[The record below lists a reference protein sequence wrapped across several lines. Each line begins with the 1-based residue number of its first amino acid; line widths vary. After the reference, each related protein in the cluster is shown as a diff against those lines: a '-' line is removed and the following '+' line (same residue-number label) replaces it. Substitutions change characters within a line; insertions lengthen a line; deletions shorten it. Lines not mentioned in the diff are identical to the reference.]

1 MTPNYLRYITLCG
14 LALVLTACAQTS
26 QSALSPVAGFAPS
39 TSDSEAPSPSLAPSD
54 RPGDVPRS
62 GYQIDGEGFYGD
74 LHYLEEG
81 DRVRAVYAHAVEGD
95 VTRHAD
101 LRPEAAWLHDGVR
114 RFEGQDENGEAML
127 IELEAGVCR
136 VNGRVY
142 ARFARVEAA
151 DGAYEGCAA
160 EIGPHVSWSEA
171 LPRYLPLIRACLE
184 ESRASSMTF
193 VRGAGR
199 AQVLHVDDHGERPVV
214 RMRFGESGRWDC
226 VLENGAARW
235 RVVSEGAPLQAGEAD
250 PFFIVDAVPD
260 AGEAC
265 AVYERVISE
274 DGEILGAL
282 GYDVCQSGPVA
293 LLGPG
298 AR

>member
-1 MTPNYLRYITLCG
+1 MKPVYFHFASLCG
-14 LALVLTACAQTS
+14 LALFLTACTQTS
-26 QSALSPVAGFAPS
+26 QSALSPVAGFASS
-39 TSDSEAPSPSLAPSD
+39 TLEPAAPSPSLAPSD

-81 DRVRAVYAHAVEGD
+81 DRLRAVYAHAVEGD

-114 RFEGQDENGEAML
+114 RFEGQDEDGAAMRV
-127 IELEAGVCR
+127 ELEAGVCR

-142 ARFARVEAA
+142 ARSARIEA
-151 DGAYEGCAA
+151 DSGSYEGCAA
-160 EIGPHVSWSEA
+160 EIGPYVSWSEA
-171 LPRYLPLIRACLE
+171 LPRYLPLIRACLD

-199 AQVLHVDDHGERPVV
+199 AQVLHVSDHGETPVV

-226 VLENGAARW
+226 VLENDTAQW
-235 RVVSEGAPLQAGEAD
+235 RVVSEGAPIQPGEAD
-250 PFFIVDAVPD
+250 PFFIVDAVPE

-265 AVYERVISE
+265 AVYEHVLSE

-293 LLGPG
+293 VLQP
-298 AR
+298 

>member
-1 MTPNYLRYITLCG
+1 MKPVQFRLVGLCG
-14 LALVLTACAQTS
+14 LALLLTACAQTS
-26 QSALSPVAGFAPS
+26 QSDLSPVAGFAPS
-39 TSDSEAPSPSLAPSD
+39 TEDAAAPSPSLAPSE
-54 RPGDVPRS
+54 RPDDIPRS
-62 GYQIDGEGFYGD
+62 GYQIDGAGFYGD

-81 DRVRAVYAHAVEGD
+81 NRVRAAYAHAVEGE

-114 RFEGQDENGEAML
+114 RFEGQDEDGASMTV
-127 IELEAGVCR
+127 ELEAGVCR

-142 ARFARVEAA
+142 ARFARIEAA
-151 DGAYEGCAA
+151 GGSYEGCAA

-171 LPRYLPLIRACLE
+171 LPRYLPLIRTCLD

-199 AQVLHVDDHGERPVV
+199 AQVLHVSDQGETPVV

-226 VLENGAARW
+226 VLENDAARW
-235 RVVSEGAPLQAGEAD
+235 RVVAETAPLQPGEAD
-250 PFFIVDAVPD
+250 PFFIVDAVPE

-265 AVYERVISE
+265 AVYERVRSE
-274 DGEILGAL
+274 GGEVLGAL

-293 LLGPG
+293 LLRPGP
-298 AR
+298 R